1 MHNTVVIDCFPASAA
16 RYPADYAIVAIDV
29 IRATT
34 TAITAAAAGRRC
46 FPVPTLAAALALAKV
61 IDNPLLV
68 GEQKGFLPAGF
79 ALNNSPSELL
89 ARDDIRRPVIL
100 LSSTGTGLCY
110 EASKRHRVFLACL
123 RNYVSVVGY
132 IAERFSNVAVIGAG
146 NGDEF
151 REEDQLCCAWIAE
164 RLLESGYVVGSTST
178 LEIIRRWSNKPVD
191 AWINSKSVAY
201 LRTSRQ
207 LADLEFILT
216 HVADLTAQFTLQQG
230 EVIMSH
236 YQFSSAPIDWVSKG
250 ISGVGR

>member
-1 MHNTVVIDCFPASAA
+1 MRNTVVIDCFPESAA

-46 FPVPTLAAALALAKV
+46 FPVPTLEAALALARM
-61 IDNPLLV
+61 IDDPLLI
-68 GEQKGFLPAGF
+68 GEQQGFLPAGF
-79 ALNNSPSELL
+79 DLNNSPSELL
-89 ARDDIRRPVIL
+89 ARDDIERPAIL
-100 LSSTGTGLCY
+100 LSSTGTGLCH

-132 IAERFSNVAVIGAG
+132 LAGRFPNVAVIGAG

-164 RLLESGYVVGSTST
+164 RLLESGYAVGNTNT
-178 LEIIRRWSNKPVD
+178 REIIRRWSNKPVD

-207 LADLEFILT
+207 LDDLEFILT

-230 EVIMSH
+230 EVIVRG
-236 YQFSSAPIDWVSKG
+236 YEFNSAPADWVSKG
-250 ISGVGR
+250 ISGAGR